1 MQTRPSV
8 LKHRPQIGEGLTSLR
23 VECRARRL
31 ARHRIDARLTRGKDE
46 IPYSHR
52 LRVGTNAR
60 NTAAVDDFLWKCHR
74 RSPKTSL

>member
-1 MQTRPSV
+1 
-8 LKHRPQIGEGLTSLR
+8 
-23 VECRARRL
+23 
-31 ARHRIDARLTRGKDE
+31 
-46 IPYSHR
+46 